1 MLTGRYGLSGAMYQR
16 LSSLYALGWS
26 VNSFFTAIADTFAI
40 FGYTKRWYCVFCT
53 LGGGVFALLYALLPA
68 KESSAKPAAAF
79 MFLTALFLANV
90 DTFAQAI
97 YSRRIRRNPASRAAL
112 VSSVLGEAFF
122 GLMISAAVQALLTD
136 KSLTNVS
143 VCIVAGILSALSL
156 LFIVNLLGDHLYRVA
171 TLEDATVKM
180 IAQQREERAVYDVQ
194 RGDDV
199 VPKNREVAFVESG
212 PASNEG
218 ETTPEVVIAEREYGA
233 VGCH

>member
-1 MLTGRYGLSGAMYQR
+1 
-16 LSSLYALGWS
+16 
-26 VNSFFTAIADTFAI
+26 
-40 FGYTKRWYCVFCT
+40 
-53 LGGGVFALLYALLPA
+53 
-68 KESSAKPAAAF
+68 
-79 MFLTALFLANV
+79 
-90 DTFAQAI
+90 
-97 YSRRIRRNPASRAAL
+97 
-112 VSSVLGEAFF
+112 
-122 GLMISAAVQALLTD
+122 MISAAVQALLTD